1 MASADTTPPDMTPA
15 EEAPIVVVISGPSGA
30 GKDTVLHL
38 ALSLD
43 DSLTTVATAKTRA
56 PRRGEQD
63 GVHHVFLSEQE
74 FDRWLAKDA
83 FLEHATVYGHRSGVP
98 RRAVEE
104 QLAAGKSV
112 ILRTDIQGARSLR
125 ERLPGCL
132 LVFVTVRDR
141 AELRRRMQSRGTD
154 SEPDMERRL
163 AEAAAEM
170 SESHWFDHVIVNETG
185 GAEAAAESLLGYL
198 QAARHNA
205 ASLPLPPAPPSS
217 PSGPS
222 PLPGGRLGGG

>member
-1 MASADTTPPDMTPA
+1 MASADMTPS
-15 EEAPIVVVISGPSGA
+15 EGAPIVVVISGPSGA

-63 GVHHVFLSEQE
+63 GVHHVFLSDAE
-74 FDRWLAKDA
+74 FDRWLAEDA

-112 ILRTDIQGARSLR
+112 VLRTDIQGARSLR

-170 SESHWFDHVIVNETG
+170 SESGWFDHVIVNETG
-185 GAEAAAESLLGYL
+185 GATAAAEALLGYI
-198 QAARHNA
+198 QAARRH
-205 ASLPLPPAPPSS
+205 SV
-217 PSGPS
+217 
-222 PLPGGRLGGG
+222 R

>member
-1 MASADTTPPDMTPA
+1 MASADMTPP
-15 EEAPIVVVISGPSGA
+15 EGAPIVVVISGPSGA

-63 GVHHVFLSEQE
+63 GVHHVFLSEAE
-74 FDRWLAKDA
+74 FDRWLAEDA

-112 ILRTDIQGARSLR
+112 VLRTDIQGARSLR

-163 AEAAAEM
+163 SEAAAEM
-170 SESHWFDHVIVNETG
+170 SESGWFDHVIVNETG
-185 GAEAAAESLLGYL
+185 GVEAAAEALLGHI
-198 QAARHNA
+198 QAARRRVN
-205 ASLPLPPAPPSS
+205 SLSPTAPPSS
-217 PSGPS
+217 SSGPS
-222 PLPGGRLGGG
+222 PLSGGG

>member
-1 MASADTTPPDMTPA
+1 MALPDPTPA
-15 EEAPIVVVISGPSGA
+15 EGASPDGAPIVVVISGPSGA

-43 DSLTTVATAKTRA
+43 DSLTTVATAKTRP

-74 FDRWLAKDA
+74 FDRWLAEDA

-125 ERLPGCL
+125 QRLPGCL

-141 AELRRRMQSRGTD
+141 AELRQRMQSRGTD
-154 SEPDMERRL
+154 SERDMERRL
-163 AEAAAEM
+163 AEADAEM
-170 SESHWFDHVIVNETG
+170 AESHWFDHIIINEPN
-185 GAEAAAESLLGYL
+185 GAEAAAKTLLTHIQSARRAAALSL
-198 QAARHNA
+198 
-205 ASLPLPPAPPSS
+205 SPPA
-217 PSGPS
+217 
-222 PLPGGRLGGG
+222 

>member
-1 MASADTTPPDMTPA
+1 MASADTTPP
-15 EEAPIVVVISGPSGA
+15 EGAPIVVVISGPSGA

-63 GVHHVFLSEQE
+63 RVHHVFLSEAE
-74 FDRWLAKDA
+74 FDRWLAEDA

-112 ILRTDIQGARSLR
+112 VLRTDIQGARSLR

-154 SEPDMERRL
+154 SEADMERRL

-170 SESHWFDHVIVNETG
+170 SESGWFDHVIVNETG
-185 GAEAAAESLLGYL
+185 GAEAAAEALLGYI
-198 QAARHNA
+198 QAARRRV
-205 ASLPLPPAPPSS
+205 ASLPLPTASPSS
-217 PSGPS
+217 LSGPS
-222 PLPGGRLGGG
+222 PSFKGG

>member
-1 MASADTTPPDMTPA
+1 MASADMTPP
-15 EEAPIVVVISGPSGA
+15 EGAPIVVVISGPSGA

-63 GVHHVFLSEQE
+63 GVHHVFLSEAE
-74 FDRWLAKDA
+74 FDRWLAEDA

-112 ILRTDIQGARSLR
+112 VLRTDIQGARSLR

-170 SESHWFDHVIVNETG
+170 SESGWFDHVIVNETG
-185 GAEAAAESLLGYL
+185 GAEAAAEALLGYI
-198 QAARHNA
+198 QAARRRVH
-205 ASLPLPPAPPSS
+205 SLSPTAPPNSS
-217 PSGPS
+217 SGPS
-222 PLPGGRLGGG
+222 PLPGGG

>member
-1 MASADTTPPDMTPA
+1 MASADTTPPDMTSA
-15 EEAPIVVVISGPSGA
+15 DGAPIVVVISGPSGA

-63 GVHHVFLSEQE
+63 GVHHVFLSEAE
-74 FDRWLAKDA
+74 FDRWLAEDA

-112 ILRTDIQGARSLR
+112 VLRTDIQGARSLR

-154 SEPDMERRL
+154 SESDMERRL
-163 AEAAAEM
+163 SEAAAEM
-170 SESHWFDHVIVNETG
+170 SESGWFDHVIVNETG
-185 GAEAAAESLLGYL
+185 GAEAAAEALLGHI
-198 QAARHNA
+198 QAARRRA
-205 ASLPLPPAPPSS
+205 ALPLPPLS
-217 PSGPS
+217 
-222 PLPGGRLGGG
+222 